1 MLGLDEGTQDA
12 AAEAP
17 SVGGTAAAL
26 CAQLWVMNTKVT
38 DFKEQ
43 IPN

>member
-1 MLGLDEGTQDA
+1 MLGLDGGTQEA

-17 SVGGTAAAL
+17 SVGGTTAAL
-26 CAQLWVMNTKVT
+26 CAQLWVRNTKVT
-38 DFKEQ
+38 DFTKQ